1 MTHEK
6 TKRMVVRGFVNTHP
20 KCKIYLMKFWCIE
33 GIRKT
38 SQGLPYHDRD
48 PKVLGVLVIVKA

>member
-1 MTHEK
+1 MTREK

-20 KCKIYLMKFWCIE
+20 KCMIDLVKFCGIK

>member
-6 TKRMVVRGFVNTHP
+6 TKRMVVRGFVSTHP
-20 KCKIYLMKFWCIE
+20 KCKIYLKKFWCIE

-38 SQGLPYHDRD
+38 SQGLPYHGRD
-48 PKVLGVLVIVKA
+48 PKVLGVL

>member
-6 TKRMVVRGFVNTHP
+6 TKRMVVGGFVNTYP
-20 KCKIYLMKFWCIE
+20 KCKIDLVKFCGIK

-38 SQGLPYHDRD
+38 SQGLPYHEQD
-48 PKVLGVLVIVKA
+48 PKVLGVLLTS